1 MSEVKKEEV
10 KTEAKSTIDIN
21 VSMVLA
27 ENQML
32 KDVVVEKDAIIVELT
47 KKLDQATDL
56 IEQDTKAR
64 LIADIKGKTVV
75 PDRYLVG
82 KSVEE
87 LDKMKE
93 ILDTAV
99 VPAFKSGT
107 PVYNKEDPKVKL
119 DSVFSDFALN
129 TWRKNQ

>member
-10 KTEAKSTIDIN
+10 KATELKNTIDIN

-32 KDVVVEKDAIIVELT
+32 KDAMGEKDNMITELT
-47 KKLDQATDL
+47 KKLEQATDL

-75 PDRYLVG
+75 PDRYLIG

-119 DSVFSDFALN
+119 DNVFSDFAAN
-129 TWRKNQ
+129 TWRKN